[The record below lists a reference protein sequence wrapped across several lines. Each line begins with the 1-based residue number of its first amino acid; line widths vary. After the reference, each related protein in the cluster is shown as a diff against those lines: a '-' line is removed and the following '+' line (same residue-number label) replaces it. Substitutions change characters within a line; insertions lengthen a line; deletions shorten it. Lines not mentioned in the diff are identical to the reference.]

1 MTAEPCRVSRR
12 RPGWPGAGFRALGR
26 SRRWSVSVRWL
37 CTPRSSGLA
46 ATCCA
51 GTRRTWPRYAE
62 VFARL
67 TAELA
72 DVTVAPPLP
81 NPPWVRWDHADSGVW
96 PAIDFLDNRDQ
107 SVVPAFVVEAAE
119 RTRQRILAAGLP
131 CVLGHADFEAQN
143 LRWHGREVWA
153 VHDWD
158 SLAWQPEAAL
168 AGAASGAFASAGPPT
183 LAPVE
188 SSEAFLV
195 AYQDIRGRR
204 FTAVEREIAWAASL
218 WMAAYNAREEAL
230 HGETSLCRDALRAQ
244 AAERLR
250 RANAGS
256 GGVSG

>member
-1 MTAEPCRVSRR
+1 VAGVGSLAVHAEEF
-12 RPGWPGAGFRALGR
+12 RPGGEVLHGDSPD
-26 SRRWSVSVRWL
+26 V
-37 CTPRSSGLA
+37 A
-46 ATCCA
+46 ARC
-51 GTRRTWPRYAE
+51 AE

-67 TAELA
+67 MAELA
-72 DVTVAPPLP
+72 GVTVAPPLP

-107 SVVPAFVVEAAE
+107 SAVPGYVVDTAE
-119 RTRQRILAAGLP
+119 RARRRLLAAGLP

-168 AGAASGAFASAGPPT
+168 AGAASGAFASAGPPA
-183 LAPVE
+183 LAPIE

-195 AYQDIRGRR
+195 AYQDIRGRL
-204 FTAVEREIAWAASL
+204 FTAVEQEIAWAASL
-218 WMAAYNAREEAL
+218 WMAAYNVWEAL
-230 HGETSLCRDALRAQ
+230 HGDTPLSGDALRAQ

-250 RANAGS
+250 RANA
-256 GGVSG
+256 